1 MPSNENTNSE
11 MEHKTTEE
19 RHPIATALRK
29 LHRKAPGTRV
39 GMLQD
44 WRQGS
49 TSGKASRRETNALRD
64 GR

>member
-1 MPSNENTNSE
+1 MPSIKSTNCE
-11 MEHKTTEE
+11 MAFPKP
-19 RHPIATALRK
+19 R
-29 LHRKAPGTRV
+29 RKAPGTRV

-49 TSGKASRRETNALRD
+49 TSGKAPRRKANALRD